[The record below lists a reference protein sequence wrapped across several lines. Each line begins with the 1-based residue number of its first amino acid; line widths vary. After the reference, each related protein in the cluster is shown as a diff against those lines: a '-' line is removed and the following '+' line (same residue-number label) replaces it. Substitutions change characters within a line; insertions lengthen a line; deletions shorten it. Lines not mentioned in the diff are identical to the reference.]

1 MFVSRKEFS
10 IIYIQIA
17 LTFLLNKII
26 IIMDHQNGNKTKVN
40 SGTDME
46 FVIDFDPYIVNLLFY

>member
-1 MFVSRKEFS
+1 
-10 IIYIQIA
+10 
-17 LTFLLNKII
+17 
-26 IIMDHQNGNKTKVN
+26 MDHQNGNKTKVN